1 LRPAPLLFFLA
12 VFFVGGCAG
21 DSTPDTP
28 PLQTRQDAQW
38 EPIRSWTG
46 RGSEQLDSFPSD
58 TGALRVEWEAKRTA
72 NATGQG
78 SLRIVIHSA
87 ISGRPLMAPIV
98 DRQGE
103 GAGTV
108 YVSEEPRVF
117 FAVVTSQDIEW
128 KITIAER
135 VR

>member
-1 LRPAPLLFFLA
+1 VLL
-12 VFFVGGCAG
+12 VSGCAG
-21 DSTPDTP
+21 DQASP
-28 PLQTRQDAQW
+28 QTSASHTRDDARW
-38 EPIRSWTG
+38 ETIRTWTG
-46 RGSEQLDSFPSD
+46 RNSQQLDSFPSD

-103 GAGTV
+103 GKGTV

-117 FAVVTSQDIEW
+117 FTVVTSQDLEW
-128 KITIAER
+128 KITVAGR